1 MGEFFVYS
9 FFFGTLLMLFPVFVD
24 ADIYLDAREN
34 RGWFSLSLYHFFR
47 VFGGYA
53 QLRGEGI
60 VFHLSKKKA
69 IILPYGEMS
78 NARKKFEITKGFQLM
93 RFHQLLESGG
103 AQDAKSIL
111 LAAGL
116 SAVGGAAYAFLKES
130 NAALSFR
137 SRVIFYNRPCLKASL
152 GVTAVMNGLVIT
164 IALTKKTMEGFL
176 KWMRKRRSTVSLRK
190 LRKNLRA
197 SSM

>member
-34 RGWFSLSLYHFFR
+34 RGWFSLSLYHFLR
-47 VFGGYA
+47 LFGGYA
-53 QLRGEGI
+53 QLRQEGI

-69 IILPYGEMS
+69 IVLPYGEMS

-93 RFHQLLESGG
+93 RLHQLLETGG
-103 AQDAKSIL
+103 AQNAKSIL
-111 LAAGL
+111 LAAIL
-116 SAVGGAAYAFLKES
+116 SALGGTAYAFLREKR
-130 NAALSFR
+130 AALSFQ
-137 SRVIFYNRPCLKASL
+137 SRVIFYNRPCLKASI
-152 GVTAVMNGLVIT
+152 GVTAVMNGLVIG
-164 IALTKKTMEGFL
+164 IALAKKTMEGFI
-176 KWMRKRRSTVSLRK
+176 KWMRKRKSTVSLKK

>member
-69 IILPYGEMS
+69 IVLPYGEMS

-164 IALTKKTMEGFL
+164 IALTKKQWRGF
-176 KWMRKRRSTVSLRK
+176 
-190 LRKNLRA
+190 
-197 SSM
+197 

>member
-34 RGWFSLSLYHFFR
+34 RGWFSLSLYHFLR
-47 VFGGYA
+47 LFGGYA
-53 QLRGEGI
+53 QLRQEGI

-69 IILPYGEMS
+69 IVLPYGEMS

-93 RFHQLLESGG
+93 RLHQLLETGG
-103 AQDAKSIL
+103 AQNAKSIL
-111 LAAGL
+111 LAAIL
-116 SAVGGAAYAFLKES
+116 SALGGTAYAFLREKH
-130 NAALSFR
+130 AALSFQ
-137 SRVIFYNRPCLKASL
+137 SRVIFYNRPCLKASI
-152 GVTAVMNGLVIT
+152 GVTAVMNGLVIG
-164 IALTKKTMEGFL
+164 IALAKKTMEGFI
-176 KWMRKRRSTVSLRK
+176 KWMRKRKSTVSLKK